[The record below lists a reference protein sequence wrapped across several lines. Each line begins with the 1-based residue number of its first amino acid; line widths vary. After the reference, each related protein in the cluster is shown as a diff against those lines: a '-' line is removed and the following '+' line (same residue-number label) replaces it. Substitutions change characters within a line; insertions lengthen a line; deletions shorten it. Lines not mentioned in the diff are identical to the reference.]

1 MMAQRAPIK
10 IANHKISVQIRINWS
25 LLCDFIK
32 LIFVKLLTFCYIC
45 NKFRFCGFCI
55 PKHNKSVPTAKRIS
69 TLFCYIYNNMK
80 ETQKRK
86 NAKLYCYRFNIFYG
100 FCYIPNN
107 MAILLY
113 LQHFCYIPNILCQIQ
128 QTDPIGRH
136 RPLLNS

>member
-1 MMAQRAPIK
+1 MTLSAPIK
-10 IANHKISVQIRINWS
+10 IANHKISVQIKINWS
-25 LLCDFIK
+25 LLNDFIK

-45 NKFRFCGFCI
+45 NKFRFCGICM
-55 PKHNKSVPTAKRIS
+55 PKHTKCVPTAKGIS
-69 TLFCYIYNNMK
+69 SLFCYIYNSMK

-107 MAILLY
+107 IDILLY
-113 LQHFCYIPNILCQIQ
+113 LKHFCYIPNILCQIQ

>member
-1 MMAQRAPIK
+1 MMTLSAPTK
-10 IANHKISVQIRINWS
+10 IANHKISVQIKIKLS
-25 LLCDFIK
+25 LLNDFIK

-45 NKFRFCGFCI
+45 NKFRLIGTCT
-55 PKHNKSVPTAKRIS
+55 PKHSKSVPTAK
-69 TLFCYIYNNMK
+69 TLGGLFCYIYNNMK
-80 ETQKRK
+80 KTQNPK

-107 MAILLY
+107 IDILLY

-128 QTDPIGRH
+128 QATTKRH